1 MVDCEKQKD
10 VTDKYGNTP
19 EEKEKLIKQSMKDN
33 NLTRA
38 EALEYYEDFDNC
50 SLFPS
55 DSSEE

>member
-1 MVDCEKQKD
+1 MVDCKKQKD

-38 EALEYYEDFDNC
+38 EALEYYEDFDNA

-55 DSSEE
+55 